1 MSKVTEAVS
10 TLEELGLTEYE
21 ARCFVALARVS
32 EGTAKEVSSIADV
45 PRARV
50 YDTIERLDR
59 KGLVDVQ
66 QSTPRKYKAVPTE
79 VAFRRLR
86 ENYDSRIEA
95 AENALRQVEEP
106 DSDEDEGMWAITS
119 AEQVTDRIVAIL
131 DGADE
136 AVHHLVAAEEVLDRA
151 ILDALAAAA
160 DRGVRV
166 LVEVPTEDAADR
178 IEQAVPDA
186 EVEVAPTLDSTEPV
200 YGEWPAQLLLVDRQA
215 TVAAGLEES
224 GLPEVSREA
233 AVWTY
238 GNDHGFAVWVRELLD
253 DRVERSDAG
262 D

>member
-1 MSKVTEAVS
+1 MSNVTEAVS

-32 EGTAKEVSSIADV
+32 EGTAKEVSDIADV

-79 VAFRRLR
+79 IAFRRLR
-86 ENYDSRIEA
+86 ENYDSRLEA
-95 AENALRQVEEP
+95 AENAVQRLEKP
-106 DSDEDEGMWAITS
+106 DADEDEGMWAITS
-119 AEQVTDRIVAIL
+119 ADQVTDRIVAL
-131 DGADE
+131 LEDADE
-136 AVHHLVAAEEVLDRA
+136 SVHHLIAAEDVLDRA
-151 ILDALAAAA
+151 ILDALSAAA
-160 DRGVRV
+160 DRGVNV
-166 LVEVPTEDAADR
+166 LVEVPSEDAADR
-178 IEQAVPDA
+178 VERAVPDT
-186 EVEVAPTLDSTEPV
+186 EVAVVPTLESTDAV

-224 GLPEVSREA
+224 GLPEVNREA

-253 DRVERSDAG
+253 ARIERSDAG